1 MQCPFHNL
9 SKYDVLPS
17 VSLMLLIPSTLVFET
32 HLFVFTI
39 LFTLG
44 YAIFNNSTFIYQK

>member
-1 MQCPFHNL
+1 MQCPFHNV

-32 HLFVFTI
+32 HLFVFYNI
-39 LFTLG
+39 I
-44 YAIFNNSTFIYQK
+44 YARICDF